1 MSFSATRFNP
11 NFYCPQQWLWKGN
24 IFTSVCQEICPGGSA
39 PLGYTPWADIP
50 APWQTPWQ
58 TPPTHRRPPWRTVRI
73 LLECILVYTLNSSE
87 NLAFLSCANKSK
99 SSVTSMSVVTYGNVF
114 TFLLYHSVLKPVS
127 QFFLLIDCALL
138 HIPGTMIQGAQTIIH
153 FLSYPR
159 KKG

>member
-1 MSFSATRFNP
+1 MSRNLSGGCLPHWDTP
-11 NFYCPQQWLWKGN
+11 PGQ
-24 IFTSVCQEICPGGSA
+24 TSP
-39 PLGYTPWADIP
+39 PLGRLPGRH
-50 APWQTPWQ
+50 
-58 TPPTHRRPPWRTVRI
+58 PPTHRRPPWRTVHI